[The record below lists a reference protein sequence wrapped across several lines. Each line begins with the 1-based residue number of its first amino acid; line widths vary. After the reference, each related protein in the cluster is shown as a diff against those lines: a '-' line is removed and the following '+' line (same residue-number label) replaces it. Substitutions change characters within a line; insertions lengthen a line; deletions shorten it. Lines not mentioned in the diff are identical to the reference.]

1 MHTRT
6 YNQVAA
12 GRVDTF
18 LNGGQQTCVHQV
30 ILAVFPG
37 EPATQ
42 PLPLSLVC
50 LFAKITHN
58 VLFQGGGCCV
68 NVDKSSD
75 SKELLWYAKY
85 AVGETPMLSIA
96 PDLIP
101 RDQV

>member
-1 MHTRT
+1 MHTRKYT
-6 YNQVAA
+6 QVAA
-12 GRVDTF
+12 GRADTF
-18 LNGGQQTCVHQV
+18 VNGGQQTCVRQV
-30 ILAVFPG
+30 ILTVFPG
-37 EPATQ
+37 KPATHTL
-42 PLPLSLVC
+42 LPFLVSL
-50 LFAKITHN
+50 FTKITHN